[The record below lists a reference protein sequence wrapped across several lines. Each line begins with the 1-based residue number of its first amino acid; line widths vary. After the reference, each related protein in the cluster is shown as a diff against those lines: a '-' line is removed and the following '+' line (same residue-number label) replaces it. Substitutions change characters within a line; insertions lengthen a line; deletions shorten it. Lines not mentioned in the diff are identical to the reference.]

1 MNPIQIRAAEQT
13 ENNNDLIIE
22 GKAIVF
28 NQKTL
33 LFQDGDDQYF
43 EMIDSHAL
51 DGVDL
56 SNVYLYYN
64 HTDKAVARTKN
75 KTLELTIKQDG
86 LYFRAKLINTTYGN
100 DLYKMVKSGLVDKC
114 SFAFTI
120 GEQDFDSE
128 SNTFTVRKIDKLFE
142 VSIVDFP
149 AYDET
154 NVSVSARSK
163 LTELEQNRKNQIYD
177 EKRKKLILESLL

>member
-1 MNPIQIRAAEQT
+1 MNPIQIRAAEQI

-33 LFQDGDDQYF
+33 LFDDGDDQYF

-64 HTDKAVARTKN
+64 HSDKAVARTKN
-75 KTLELTIKQDG
+75 NTLELTIKQDG
-86 LYFRAKLINTTYGN
+86 LYFRAKLINTTYGS
-100 DLYKMVKSGLVDKC
+100 DLYKMVQSELVDKC

-120 GEQDFDSE
+120 AEQDFDSS

-142 VSIVDFP
+142 VSLVDFP
-149 AYDET
+149 AYSET

-163 LTELEQNRKNQIYD
+163 LTELEQERQNQIYQN
-177 EKRKKLILESLL
+177 KRKKLILETLL

>member
-1 MNPIQIRAAEQT
+1 
-13 ENNNDLIIE
+13 
-22 GKAIVF
+22 
-28 NQKTL
+28 
-33 LFQDGDDQYF
+33 
-43 EMIDSHAL
+43 
-51 DGVDL
+51 
-56 SNVYLYYN
+56 
-64 HTDKAVARTKN
+64 
-75 KTLELTIKQDG
+75 
-86 LYFRAKLINTTYGN
+86 
-100 DLYKMVKSGLVDKC
+100 MVKSGLVDKC